1 MEQDITEIVVRL
13 VYQLAL
19 ILTVAKV
26 GGEICVRYLKV
37 PPVLGELVAGVIIG
51 PFALGGIVIGGA
63 GPVFLI
69 PAAYAEAA
77 IGVPISSE
85 LYSVAQIAAVIL
97 LFAAGLETNLRQFMR
112 YAGPASMV
120 ALGGLILPFVMGW
133 YSTVLFGFADG
144 FGDPRALFMGA
155 ILTATSVGI
164 TARVLSDMRRLDSPE
179 GVTILAAAV
188 VDDVLGILVLTI
200 VVGMSE
206 AGTISFSQVA
216 FISGKAVGF
225 WLALTGIG
233 LLLSKH
239 ISRLFESFRVDGAA
253 IALALALAFLAAGLA
268 ESFGLA
274 MIIGAYSIGLA
285 LSNTTLAQRLNE
297 PITAVYDALVPI
309 FFVTMGMLVD
319 LSAMQGVLRFGVV
332 LTLLAVVSKTIGAG
346 VPALLTGFNLRG
358 SARIG
363 IGMLPR
369 GEVAL
374 IIAGVGL
381 SRGVIDADLF
391 GVSIMMTLVTTLAAP
406 VLLVPLFRSG
416 GSGRRA
422 SQVADRASRGDAVEG
437 H

>member
-1 MEQDITEIVVRL
+1 MEQHITEIVVRL
-13 VYQLAL
+13 VYQLSL
-19 ILTVAKV
+19 ILLVAKV

-37 PPVLGELVAGVIIG
+37 PPVLGELAAGIIIG

-63 GPVFLI
+63 GPIFPV
-69 PAAYAEAA
+69 PVPYAEDA
-77 IGVPISSE
+77 IGVPMSSE

-97 LFAAGLETNLRQFMR
+97 LFAAGLETNLKQFMR
-112 YAGPASMV
+112 YAGPASLV
-120 ALGGLILPFVMGW
+120 AVGGLVLPFILGV

-188 VDDVLGILVLTI
+188 VDDVLGILVLTV

-206 AGTISFSQVA
+206 AGAISFSEVA

-239 ISRLFESFRVDGAA
+239 ISRLFESFRVDGAG
-253 IALALALAFLAAGLA
+253 IALALSLAFLAAGLA

-285 LSNTTLAQRLNE
+285 LSNTTLAQRLHE
-297 PITAVYDALVPI
+297 PITAVYHALVPI
-309 FFVTMGMLVD
+309 FFVAMGMLVD
-319 LSAMQGVLRFGVV
+319 LAAMQGVLLFGAVV
-332 LTLLAVVSKTIGAG
+332 TVLAVVSKVVGAG
-346 VPALLTGFNLRG
+346 VPALATGFNLRG

-363 IGMLPR
+363 VGMLPR

-381 SRGVIDADLF
+381 ARGVIDADLF
-391 GVSIMMTLVTTLAAP
+391 GVSIMMTVVTTLASP

-422 SQVADRASRGDAVEG
+422 SSVTEG
-437 H
+437 ATPSGN